1 MADKKETKKEVKKET
16 TKKAPKETVKKVE
29 DKKTVDKKPVAKKT
43 DTAKEVKKE
52 TKTVDTKKKETKV
65 VKEVK
70 KEDKKVDAKKAD
82 TKKDSKKVKETK
94 KDKALAKE
102 KVIEA
107 KAILRHERISPSKVN
122 IVAKLIRGKDV
133 SEALD
138 ILRFTSKA
146 ASPILTK
153 LIKSAIANAE
163 NNHSMDK
170 NKLYISH
177 IQVNVGPI
185 LKRMRPR
192 ARGSGFRI
200 NKRSSHIEV
209 VLKERE

>member
-1 MADKKETKKEVKKET
+1 MAENKEVKKET
-16 TKKAPKETVKKVE
+16 TKKAPKETVKKAE
-29 DKKTVDKKPVAKKT
+29 DKKQVAKKT
-43 DTAKEVKKE
+43 DTVKEVKKE

-70 KEDKKVDAKKAD
+70 KE
-82 TKKDSKKVKETK
+82 TKKDKEKEVKKETK
-94 KDKALAKE
+94 KDKSKVDKE
-102 KVIEA
+102 NKVIEA
-107 KAILRHERISPSKVN
+107 RAILRYERISPSKVN
-122 IVAKLIRGKDV
+122 IVTKLIRGKDV
-133 SEALD
+133 DEALD
-138 ILRFTSKA
+138 ILKFTSKA
-146 ASPILTK
+146 ASSILIK
-153 LIKSAIANAE
+153 LIKSAVANAE

-177 IQVNVGPI
+177 IQVNAGPT

>member
-1 MADKKETKKEVKKET
+1 MADKKETKNEVKKET
-16 TKKAPKETVKKVE
+16 TKKAPKETVKKE
-29 DKKTVDKKPVAKKT
+29 TTKKPVAKKT
-43 DTAKEVKKE
+43 DTVKEVKKE

-70 KEDKKVDAKKAD
+70 KEDKKADAKKAD
-82 TKKDSKKVKETK
+82 TKKASKEVKETK
-94 KDKALAKE
+94 KDKAAAEK